1 MLSNTAFVVPL
12 IEVEKVNVDDANV
25 FAIVVIDE
33 A

>member
-1 MLSNTAFVVPL
+1 MLSKIAFVVPL
-12 IEVEKVNVDDANV
+12 IEVENVNVEDANV